1 MAKIRIVRLCTPLA
15 SGVARLWRR
24 CFPCRE
30 VHANVVW
37 NPFGRPMTR
46 RAVQDR
52 ILGRESFDPA
62 GSFVAVAG
70 GRVVGFCIAA
80 MPPSPEARD
89 GYLCGLA
96 VAPRFRR
103 RGIGSRLLRR
113 AERYLA
119 RCGARTV
126 RVSSEGNPVPLLI
139 GVPTNYEATPFLLNR
154 GFRNPERRLLQVMT
168 QDTTRYRFPRAMQ
181 ERIRRLERAG
191 IRIGHLEVRERSAL
205 DRLLTK
211 HFQGWH
217 RGIMERVTRE
227 PAAPI
232 SVAVRKRTVLGFAG
246 PFGVAA
252 SGAGHFFALGVAPA
266 ERRQGIG
273 AALFHRM
280 SAELKALGAKAV
292 NLTTELNNPAQ
303 DLYAAAGF
311 RTRCVVDCG
320 MRKDLAS
327 SQRQGVKP
335 RGVER

>member
-1 MAKIRIVRLCTPLA
+1 MAKIRIVRLRTPLA

-30 VHANVVW
+30 VHTNVAW
-37 NPFGRPMTR
+37 NPFGGPMTR
-46 RAVQDR
+46 RAVQGR

-62 GSFVAVAG
+62 GSFVALVG
-70 GRVVGFCIAA
+70 DRVVGFCIAA
-80 MPPSPEARD
+80 MPPGSEARD
-89 GYLCGLA
+89 GSLCGLS
-96 VAPRFRR
+96 VDPRFRR
-103 RGIGSRLLRR
+103 QGIGSRLLQR
-113 AERYLA
+113 AERYLI
-119 RCGARTV
+119 RRGARRV
-126 RVSSEGNPVPLLI
+126 LVSSKGNPMPLLI
-139 GVPTNYEATPFLLNR
+139 GVPTNYQATPFLLNR
-154 GFRNPERRLLQVMT
+154 GFRNPERRFLQVMT
-168 QDTTRYRFPRAMQ
+168 QDTTRYRLPRAMP
-181 ERIRRLERAG
+181 ERIRCLEGKG
-191 IRIGHLEVRERSAL
+191 IRIGHLEAGEQSAL
-205 DRLLTK
+205 DRLLAE
-211 HFQGWH
+211 HFRGWH

-252 SGAGHFFALGVAPA
+252 SGAGHFFALGVAPS

-280 SAELKALGAKAV
+280 NAELKALGAKAV
-292 NLTTELNNPAQ
+292 NLTTELDNPAQ

-327 SQRQGVKP
+327 PQRQGVKP
-335 RGVER
+335 RGIER